1 MNRKFKILIPVF
13 ILLSIFLLLNLSVLN
28 TKINKYNSLTSLHV
42 QIHLATNISK
52 LIHEIQLERD
62 LSIGYVM
69 SKGNEFKNRLKQ
81 ERVNVNKKTNE
92 ILLFL
97 KSNNLDEEY
106 KLMNSNI
113 NINDLE
119 KTRFLKN

>member
-1 MNRKFKILIPVF
+1 MNIKFKILIPVF

-62 LSIGYVM
+62 LSIAYVM
-69 SKGNEFKNRLKQ
+69 SKGDEFKNRLKQ

-97 KSNNLDEEY
+97 KVIIY
-106 KLMNSNI
+106 MKNI
-113 NINDLE
+113 NL
-119 KTRFLKN
+119 